1 MLCNQKVPKVQWFIQ
16 GHTFASEAKVLPLKC
31 HDLIMGED
39 CLEDCG
45 QMWIDYKLK
54 TVIFTHKGKVI
65 VLQVVDDNTIC
76 ILVSSTKLKGLLKH
90 GTTYHC
96 VHIC

>member
-1 MLCNQKVPKVQWFIQ
+1 MLCDQKVPKVQWFIQ

-31 HDLIMGED
+31 CDLIMGED
-39 CLEDCG
+39 YLEDCSL
-45 QMWIDYKLK
+45 MWIDYKLK

-65 VLQVVDDNTIC
+65 VLQVG
-76 ILVSSTKLKGLLKH
+76 STKLKGLLKH